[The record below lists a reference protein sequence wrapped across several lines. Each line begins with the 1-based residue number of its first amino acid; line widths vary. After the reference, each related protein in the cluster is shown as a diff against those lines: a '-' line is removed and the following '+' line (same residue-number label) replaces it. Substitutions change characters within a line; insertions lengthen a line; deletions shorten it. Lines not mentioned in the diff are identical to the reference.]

1 MAGPTVRVEAAE
13 EEAAAWHARLGST
26 VVATSTL
33 EDFFEW
39 RAKPGNADAY
49 ERVERVWRVSQGLGA
64 DPDVAEALQAARG
77 RRNRRPGRSRRSVIF
92 GGLAAA
98 TAVALVVG
106 GSLWWSQR
114 GVYATGVGEQRV
126 VRLADG
132 SRISLD
138 TDTRLRV
145 RFDGDARR
153 IELVDGQALFE
164 VTPDAA
170 RPFVVAAN
178 GTEVVAV
185 GTVFEVR
192 RRDAG
197 VDVTLVSG
205 RVDVTAAAVAAPR
218 RMSAGQQTRV
228 SARGL
233 ETTAVDTAAETSW
246 TRGRLVFR
254 DVPLADAVAEVNRYL
269 EAGIVIDDPG
279 ISGIT
284 VSGVFRT
291 GDRDAFVA
299 ASTDGM
305 GLAAVPKADGTIGLA
320 RREN

>member
-1 MAGPTVRVEAAE
+1 MAGPSVRVEAAE

-26 VVATSTL
+26 VVATQTI
-33 EDFFEW
+33 EDFFAW

-49 ERVERVWRVSQGLGA
+49 ERVERVWRQSQGLGA
-64 DPDVAEALQAARG
+64 DPAIAEALEAARG

-98 TAVALVVG
+98 TAVALVIG
-106 GSLWWSQR
+106 GSFWWSTR
-114 GVYATGVGEQRV
+114 GVYETGVGEQRV

-132 SRISLD
+132 SSVSLD
-138 TDTRLRV
+138 TDSRLRV
-145 RFDGDARR
+145 RFGRDERR
-153 IELVDGQALFE
+153 IELVEGQALFD

-170 RPFVVAAN
+170 RPFVVTAED
-178 GTEVVAV
+178 TRVVAV

-192 RRDAG
+192 RREEG

-205 RVDVTAAAVAAPR
+205 RVNVSAGMAAEPR
-218 RMSAGQQTRV
+218 RMTAGQQTRV

-233 ETTAVDTAAETSW
+233 ETSTVDTEAETSW
-246 TRGRLVFR
+246 TTGRLIFR
-254 DVPLADAVAEVNRYL
+254 NVPLEDAVDEVNRYL
-269 EAGIVIDDPG
+269 TAGIEIDDPSIRG
-279 ISGIT
+279 VV

-291 GDRDAFVA
+291 GDREAFVA
-299 ASTDGM
+299 ASSDVL
-305 GLAAVPKADGTIGLA
+305 GLDAYPKADGTVGLS